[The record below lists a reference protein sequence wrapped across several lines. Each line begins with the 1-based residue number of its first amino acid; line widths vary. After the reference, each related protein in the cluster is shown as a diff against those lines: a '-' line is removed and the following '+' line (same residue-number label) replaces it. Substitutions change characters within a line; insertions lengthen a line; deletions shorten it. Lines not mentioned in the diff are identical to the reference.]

1 MYLSHSF
8 FKLALFVSSKNLL
21 GIMLTEKHIIIR
33 EAIPKE
39 DLLIAKHFYQMWLD
53 IGVDESNILLEWEN
67 ITLQFIEEARRDLF
81 YKAFIAEIDNT
92 VVGSVSC
99 QLFAG
104 LYPNVFKDEYRKFG
118 YIWGV
123 YVEQPYRRQG
133 IAKSLTNR
141 AIEYLKAI
149 ACTRVVLNVSPLGKP
164 VYSSLGFSEGNVMQL
179 DLI

>member
-1 MYLSHSF
+1 
-8 FKLALFVSSKNLL
+8 
-21 GIMLTEKHIIIR
+21 MLTDKHITIR
-33 EAIPKE
+33 EAATEE

-53 IGVDESNILLEWEN
+53 IGVYESNIDFDWQN
-67 ITLQFIEEARRDLF
+67 ITLKFIEEARRDLF
-81 YKAFIAEIDNT
+81 YKAFVAEVDNAI
-92 VVGSVSC
+92 VGSASC

-104 LYPNVFKDEYRKFG
+104 LYPNVLKYEHRKFG

-123 YVEQPYRRQG
+123 YVEQSYRGQG
-133 IAKSLTNR
+133 IAKCLTNR

-149 ACTRVVLNVSPLGKP
+149 GCTRVLLNASPSGKP